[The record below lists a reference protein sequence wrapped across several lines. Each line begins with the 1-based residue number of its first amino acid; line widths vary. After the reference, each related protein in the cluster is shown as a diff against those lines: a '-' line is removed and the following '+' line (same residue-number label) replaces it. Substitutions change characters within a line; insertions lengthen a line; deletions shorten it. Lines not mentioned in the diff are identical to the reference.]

1 MPTLRREESG
11 ESIECTVSAPP
22 TVAVPPPDSPPEG
35 TFALSLADL
44 QGLAQTTGSSGRLL
58 AGPGAPAKSFV
69 DGALSPLACTG
80 LQELLSL
87 SDDLLL
93 IRSDFDAGP
102 ASERRRGRWQLD
114 NRGWLYLHFRLAGL
128 SCDET
133 PDGRRRTIGGGAFF
147 LAASSQPQSLVRNVL
162 SDEWRAVT
170 IAFRP
175 SFAGRDL
182 RAPAESL
189 PAELRR
195 FQSGDP
201 ELDFFYASQLTSD
214 MGAAVRALLAPA
226 IRTDV
231 RPIYLRAKVVEL
243 VCLAIEQLRVPELAT
258 EAPLTLSQ
266 RDTRALQEARRI
278 LDTSTDT
285 VSLEQLARRVGLN
298 RRKLAL
304 GFKMLFGATVGDYH
318 RDVRLEVANRML
330 VTGATSVSYAA
341 AVAGYSDVGS
351 FGKAFRARYGCLP
364 SDVRPTAAAR
374 RLGAQGLVPTI
385 APSTDPSSNARPK
398 TE

>member
-1 MPTLRREESG
+1 MSG
-11 ESIECTVSAPP
+11 ESIERTVSAPP
-22 TVAVPPPDSPPEG
+22 PVVVPPPHSPPEG

-44 QGLAQTTGSSGRLL
+44 QGLAQANGSSGRLL
-58 AGPGAPAKSFV
+58 AGPGAPAEPFV
-69 DGALSPLACTG
+69 DGALSPIACTG

-102 ASERRRGRWQLD
+102 AGERRRGRWQLD

-182 RAPAESL
+182 RAPAEAL
-189 PAELRR
+189 PTELRR

-201 ELDFFYASQLTSD
+201 EVDFFYASQLTSD
-214 MGAAVRALLAPA
+214 MSAAVRALLAPA

-243 VCLAIEQLRVPELAT
+243 VCLAIEQLRVPALAT

-278 LDTSTDT
+278 LETSTDT

-330 VTGATSVSYAA
+330 GTGATSVSYAA

-364 SDVRPTAAAR
+364 SDVRPTASAR
-374 RLGAQGLVPTI
+374 RLGAPGSVPATG
-385 APSTDPSSNARPK
+385 PSSNARPK

>member
-1 MPTLRREESG
+1 LRGEESG
-11 ESIECTVSAPP
+11 ESIEGTVSASPP
-22 TVAVPPPDSPPEG
+22 IVVPTLDSPAEG

-58 AGPGAPAKSFV
+58 AGAGAPAEPFI
-69 DGALSPLACTG
+69 DGALSPIACTG

-102 ASERRRGRWQLD
+102 SSESRRGRWQLD

-182 RAPAESL
+182 RAPGEAL
-189 PAELRR
+189 PSELRR
-195 FQSGDP
+195 FQSG
-201 ELDFFYASQLTSD
+201 EAEVDFFYASQLTSD
-214 MGAAVRALLAPA
+214 MSAAVRALLAPA

-243 VCLAIEQLRVPELAT
+243 VCLAIEQLQVPALAT
-258 EAPLTLSQ
+258 ETPLTLSQ

-278 LDTSTDT
+278 LDTCTET

-330 VTGATSVSYAA
+330 GKGATSVGYAA

-351 FGKAFRARYGCLP
+351 FSKAFRARYGCLP
-364 SDVRPTAAAR
+364 SGVRPTAAAR
-374 RLGAQGLVPTI
+374 RLGVQGL
-385 APSTDPSSNARPK
+385 APARDQSTGPSSNARPK